1 MLTPEE
7 FIEIMKK
14 ISLWSY
20 DTELTVDENED
31 TYCPSEEVCSLDNI
45 EEILQKP
52 RSARFQRFLNTIHF
66 NRGCKSKPHYI
77 FIPF

>member
-20 DTELTVDENED
+20 ETELTVNESED
-31 TYCPSEEVCSLDNI
+31 TYCPSKEVCTLDNI
-45 EEILQKP
+45 EEILAKYT
-52 RSARFQRFLNTIHF
+52 S
-66 NRGCKSKPHYI
+66 
-77 FIPF
+77 PF

>member
-14 ISLWSY
+14 ISFWSY

-45 EEILQKP
+45 EEILTEYT
-52 RSARFQRFLNTIHF
+52 S
-66 NRGCKSKPHYI
+66 
-77 FIPF
+77 PF

>member
-7 FIEIMKK
+7 FIEIMKE

-20 DTELTVDENED
+20 DTELTVDESED

-45 EEILQKP
+45 EEILTKYT
-52 RSARFQRFLNTIHF
+52 S
-66 NRGCKSKPHYI
+66 
-77 FIPF
+77 PF

>member
-20 DTELTVDENED
+20 DTELIVNESED
-31 TYCPSEEVCSLDNI
+31 TYRPSEEVCNLDDI
-45 EEILQKP
+45 EEIL
-52 RSARFQRFLNTIHF
+52 TE
-66 NRGCKSKPHYI
+66 YI
-77 FIPF
+77 SHKD